1 MPVSLYHQIA
11 LTLLDGVG
19 SITARALLAHF
30 QSPESIFDASVRE
43 LSQVPGIGL
52 QLAHKIHAFDDF
64 ERVEEELHFIQKHH
78 IKTLFITDQ
87 HYPKR
92 LSQCYDAPVLL
103 YYKGEADLNATKIV
117 SIVGTR
123 NATSYGKD
131 LCEELIDALKVHEP
145 VIVSGLAYG
154 IDAHAHQV
162 CVRSDL
168 STLGVLGH
176 GLDRIYPSLHR
187 NLAQKMTERGGLL
200 SEFPSK
206 TLPDRENFP
215 KRNRIIAGLAD
226 ATIVVEAN
234 VKGGALITADLAN
247 SYNRDVFAFPG
258 RVDDVYSSGCNYLIK
273 TNRAHLI
280 TNCADLEYLLGWKR
294 KESSAVRQLQMPM
307 DLTEDEK
314 LIFELLIKHQS
325 LAVDELLGL
334 CKHSQT
340 KLVSLTL
347 ALEMKGL
354 IRCLPGNRYVLI

>member
-1 MPVSLYHQIA
+1 MSLYHQIA

-19 SITARALLAHF
+19 SITARALLSHF
-30 QSPESIFDASVRE
+30 QSPESIFNASVRE

-52 QLAHKIHAFDDF
+52 QLARKIHEFDDF
-64 ERVEEELHFIQKHH
+64 GRVEEELHFIQKHH
-78 IKTLFITDQ
+78 IKTFFITDR

-92 LSQCYDAPVLL
+92 LSHCYDAPVLL
-103 YYKGEADLNATKIV
+103 YYRGEADLNATKIV

-123 NATSYGKD
+123 KATGYGKD
-131 LCEELIDALKVHEP
+131 LCEELIGALTAHQAL
-145 VIVSGLAYG
+145 IVSGLAYG

-162 CVRSDL
+162 CLRNYL
-168 STLGVLGH
+168 PTLGVLGH

-187 NLAQKMTERGGLL
+187 NLAEKMIDNGGLL

-258 RVDDVYSSGCNYLIK
+258 KVGDVYSSGCNYLIK

-280 TNCADLEYLLGWKR
+280 TDCADLEYVLGWKR
-294 KESSAVRQLQMPM
+294 KEPSAVRQLQIPM
-307 DLTEDEK
+307 GLSADEK
-314 LIFELLIKHQS
+314 LIFELLIQHQS
-325 LAVDELLGL
+325 LALDELLRL
-334 CKHSQT
+334 SKFSQT

-347 ALEMKGL
+347 TLEMNGL
-354 IRCLPGNRYVLI
+354 IKCLPGNRYVLI